1 MTLERSSIAG
11 GDALDAGGL
20 RALGLEA
27 GEARGI
33 LGTVAFEEPAFL
45 FDLRRVKN
53 ATLGAF
59 TYVNGA
65 FTTSLYD
72 CRIGRYCSIAEAVV
86 LGPYEHPTD
95 GLTTH
100 PFAFAG
106 PDEFPAFFRMPA
118 YARLAVER
126 SHTVAINQRRTE
138 VGHDV
143 WIGAG
148 AFIKRGVKIGDGAV
162 VAAHALVTR
171 DVPPYTIVAGTPARV
186 VRLRFAEKTI
196 ERLQQLAWWRY
207 DLAPHKQGL
216 DLTQVDKAL
225 DALEPLAVAGRL
237 QPLNPPAWQLTKI
250 KGLTR
255 FGAERLPEPLF

>member
-1 MTLERSSIAG
+1 MSLERSSTAAS
-11 GDALDAGGL
+11 DALDAGGL

-33 LGTVAFEEPAFL
+33 LGTVTFEEPAFL

-65 FTTSLYD
+65 YTTSLYD

-86 LGPYEHPTD
+86 LGPYEHPTE

-118 YARLAVER
+118 YARLAVEH
-126 SHTVAINQRRTE
+126 SQPVEINRRHTE

-162 VAAHALVTR
+162 IAAHALVTR

-186 VRLRFAEKTI
+186 VRLRFPEAI
-196 ERLQQLAWWRY
+196 VGRLQALAWWNY
-207 DLAPHKQGL
+207 DLAPHKQDL
-216 DLTQVDKAL
+216 DLTRVEP
-225 DALEPLAVAGRL
+225 ALERLEQLAKDAKL
-237 QPLNPPAWQLTKI
+237 QPLNPAAWQLTKI

-255 FGAERLPEPLF
+255 FRAERLPEPLF